1 MKRHSAGNP
10 AILFDLD
17 GTLVDSVYQH
27 VHAWSM
33 SLQTAGII
41 VPQWKIHRRIGMSG
55 ASLVQQLCRET
66 GQRSSRKGIQALEK
80 KHDAEFNR
88 LTRRLSLLPGAP
100 ELLEFLTERGIRW
113 AVATTGSKR
122 QTGRSLKGFKIPATA
137 PVVTGDDVQKA
148 KPAPDIFVLAA
159 ERLNVAIDDCIVIGD
174 SVWDILAAA
183 RKGALGVGLLSGG
196 YGQEELQHAG
206 AFRIYKDPA
215 ELLVHIEDL
224 GISG

>member
-66 GQRSSRKGIQALEK
+66 GQRSSRKGIQALERSTT
-80 KHDAEFNR
+80 EFNR
-88 LTRRLSLLPGAP
+88 LTRRLSLLPGAL
-100 ELLEFLTERGIRW
+100 ELLEFLTSAAFGGLSLQPG
-113 AVATTGSKR
+113 VSDR
-122 QTGRSLKGFKIPATA
+122 Q
-137 PVVTGDDVQKA
+137 
-148 KPAPDIFVLAA
+148 
-159 ERLNVAIDDCIVIGD
+159 IV
-174 SVWDILAAA
+174 
-183 RKGALGVGLLSGG
+183 
-196 YGQEELQHAG
+196 H
-206 AFRIYKDPA
+206 
-215 ELLVHIEDL
+215 
-224 GISG
+224 

>member
-1 MKRHSAGNP
+1 MKRHGAGNP

-33 SLQTAGII
+33 SLRTAGII
-41 VPQWKIHRRIGMSG
+41 VPEWKIHRRIGMSG

-66 GQRSSRKGIQALEK
+66 GQRSPRKGIQALEK

-88 LTRRLSLLPGAP
+88 LTRRLSLLPGAL
-100 ELLEFLTERGIRW
+100 ELLEFLTERSIRW
-113 AVATTGSKR
+113 AVATTGNKR
-122 QTGRSLKGFKIPATA
+122 QTDRSLKRFKIPATA

-159 ERLNVAIDDCIVIGD
+159 ERLNVAIGDCIVIGD

>member
-1 MKRHSAGNP
+1 MKRHGAGNP

-66 GQRSSRKGIQALEK
+66 GQRSSRNGIQALEK

-88 LTRRLSLLPGAP
+88 LTRRLSLLPGAL
-100 ELLEFLTERGIRW
+100 ELLEFLTERSIRW
-113 AVATTGSKR
+113 AVATTGNKR
-122 QTGRSLKGFKIPATA
+122 QTDRSLKRFKIPATA

>member
-1 MKRHSAGNP
+1 MKRHSAGDP

-27 VHAWSM
+27 VSAWST
-33 SLQTAGII
+33 SLRTAGII
-41 VPQWKIHRRIGMSG
+41 VPEWKIHRRIGMSG
-55 ASLVQQLCRET
+55 ASLLQQLCREA
-66 GQRSSRKGIQALEK
+66 GERSKHKNIQALEK

-88 LTRRLSLLPGAP
+88 LTRRLSLLPGAV
-100 ELLEFLTERGIRW
+100 ELLEFLTQRGIRW
-113 AVATTGSKR
+113 AIATTGSKP
-122 QTGRSLKGFKIPATA
+122 QTARLLKNFSIPDTS
-137 PVVTGDDVQKA
+137 PVVTGDDVKKA

-215 ELLVHIEDL
+215 EMLVHIEDL
-224 GISG
+224 GISR